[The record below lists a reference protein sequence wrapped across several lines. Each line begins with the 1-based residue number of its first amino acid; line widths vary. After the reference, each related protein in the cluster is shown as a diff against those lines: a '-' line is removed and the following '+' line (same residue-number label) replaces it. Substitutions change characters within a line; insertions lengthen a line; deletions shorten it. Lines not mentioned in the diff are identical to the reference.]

1 MARPD
6 GARADEREQRELFE
20 VLYADYLR
28 TETIAGGACER
39 HYRIGRGTV
48 RFRFAGA
55 ALLPVAA
62 PALEHLTTPPVPEPA
77 LTIHLWDRV
86 SGAPHHPLLL
96 TGLMQALSWRWHDHL
111 DSRGEVAGYNSPR
124 MRAAFHPGPNIL
136 SLLDLQQQRA
146 IYWANDASEVPWHEM
161 GSPLR
166 NILSWWAASEGYQFV
181 HAAAVGRD
189 SGAVLIVGKG
199 GSGKSTTA
207 LACLA
212 AGLRYVGDDYTLVGS
227 HEGPMVYGLYNT
239 AKLTGPPD
247 LARFPDLADSIS
259 NPERLAT
266 EKAMIFLGRHH
277 PDRLAA
283 ALPLRAIL
291 VPRITHQPGTSVHA
305 ITAGAA
311 LAALAPSTLLQLPGS
326 DTGALQAMAA
336 LVRRVPC
343 YELRLGNEI
352 ARIPAVISN
361 LLTELG
367 G

>member
-1 MARPD
+1 MPRPD
-6 GARADEREQRELFE
+6 GARADEREQLELFE

-28 TETIAGGACER
+28 TEAIAGGACER
-39 HYRIGRGTV
+39 YYRIGRSTV
-48 RFRFAGA
+48 RFRFAGE
-55 ALLPVAA
+55 ALLPVVA
-62 PALEHLTTPPVPEPA
+62 PALEHLATPAVPDPA

-86 SGAPHHPLLL
+86 SGGPHRPLLL
-96 TGLMQALSWRWHDHL
+96 ATLMQGLSWHWHDHL
-111 DSRGEVAGYNSPR
+111 DSRGELSGFNSR
-124 MRAAFHPGPNIL
+124 RIRAAFHPGPNIL
-136 SLLDLQQQRA
+136 SLLDHQQQRA
-146 IYWANDASEVPWHEM
+146 LYWANDASEVPWHEM

-166 NILSWWAASEGYQFV
+166 NILSWWAASQGYQFV

-227 HEGPMVYGLYNT
+227 HDDPVVYGLYNT

-259 NPERLAT
+259 NPERLAN

-277 PDRLAA
+277 PNQLVA

-291 VPRITHQPGTSVHA
+291 VPRITHQPDTSVHT

-352 ARIPAVISN
+352 ARIPTAISN
-361 LLTELG
+361 LLIELG